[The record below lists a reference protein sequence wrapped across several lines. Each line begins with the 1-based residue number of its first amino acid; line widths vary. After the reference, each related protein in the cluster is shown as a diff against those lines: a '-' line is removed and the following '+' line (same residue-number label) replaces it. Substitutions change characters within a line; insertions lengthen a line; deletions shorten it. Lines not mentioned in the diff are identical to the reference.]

1 MLAMQID
8 TSDFDRG
15 LRVLAEMPDMIRKA
29 VVGALSDTVD
39 DLYTRQEMEMKTVF
53 NKPSPYVLKGLK
65 KSYPGGREGQSSR
78 ARFGQGVLKAG
89 TYFEYFGG
97 TGSPESIVKPHVFGG
112 QRSHKA
118 SEKRLQQQMLSLR
131 SQDTVQ
137 GRNYPRGSGGDIN
150 GARYSEMLAAMGA
163 LSETARGAM
172 PKGKQK
178 DRKGV
183 SFFAMVPRGGKRGDA
198 PMLIAERRG
207 SDVKIMIVNTKRRTQ
222 YKKRYDYFGVGQKQV
237 AYSLPLHFNRIINR
251 MVTRL

>member
-1 MLAMQID
+1 MLAMRVD

-15 LRVLAEMPDMIRKA
+15 LKILAQTPDMIRRA

-39 DLYTRQEMEMKTVF
+39 DLATRQDMEMKAVF
-53 NKPSPYVLKGLK
+53 DRPSQYVLKGLK
-65 KSYPGGREGQSSR
+65 KNYPGGREGQSNR
-78 ARFGQGVLKAG
+78 ARFGQGVLRAG
-89 TYFEYFGG
+89 TFFEFSKP
-97 TGSPESIVKPHVFGG
+97 TGSPESIVMPHVFGG

-118 SEKRLQQQMLSLR
+118 SEKRLHERVLSLR

-150 GARYSEMLAAMGA
+150 GARYSEMLAAIGA
-163 LSETARGAM
+163 LSETARKAM

-183 SFFAMVPRGGKRGDA
+183 SFFAMVPKGGQRGDV

-207 SDVKIMIVNTKRRTQ
+207 KDVRIMLVNTKRRTV
-222 YKKRYDYFGVGQKQV
+222 YKKRYDYFGVGKKQV

-251 MVTRL
+251 MVSRL

>member
-1 MLAMQID
+1 MLAMRVD

-15 LRVLAEMPDMIRKA
+15 LKVLAQTPDMIRRA

-39 DLYTRQEMEMKTVF
+39 DLATRQDMEMKAVF
-53 NKPSPYVLKGLK
+53 DRPSQYVLKGLK
-65 KSYPGGREGQSSR
+65 KSYPGGREGQSNR
-78 ARFGQGVLKAG
+78 ARFGQGVLRAG
-89 TYFEYFGG
+89 TFFEFSKP
-97 TGSPESIVKPHVFGG
+97 TGSPESIVMPHVFGG

-118 SEKRLQQQMLSLR
+118 SEKRLHERVLSLR

-150 GARYSEMLAAMGA
+150 GARYSEMLAAVGA
-163 LSETARGAM
+163 LSETARKAM

-183 SFFAMVPRGGKRGDA
+183 SFFAMVPKGGQRGDV

-207 SDVKIMIVNTKRRTQ
+207 KDVRIMLVNTKRRTV
-222 YKKRYDYFGVGQKQV
+222 YKKRYDYFGVGKKQV

-251 MVTRL
+251 MVSRL

>member
-1 MLAMQID
+1 MLAMRVE

-15 LRVLAEMPDMIRKA
+15 LRVLADTPNMIRKA

-39 DLYTRQEMEMKTVF
+39 DLYTRQEMEMKRVF

-65 KSYPGGREGQSSR
+65 KSYPGGREGQSNR

-89 TYFEYFGG
+89 IYFEYFGG

-112 QRSHKA
+112 NRSRKS
-118 SEKRLQQQMLSLR
+118 SEKRLQGMVALLGT
-131 SQDTVQ
+131 QDTVQ

-150 GARYSEMLAAMGA
+150 GARYSEMLAAVGA
-163 LSETARGAM
+163 LSETARKAM
-172 PKGKQK
+172 PKGKQR
-178 DRKGV
+178 DRKNV
-183 SFFAMVPRGGKRGDA
+183 SFFVIRREGTPIG
-198 PMLIAERRG
+198 IAERRG
-207 SDVKIMIVNTKRRTQ
+207 SDVKVMLVNTRKKTV

-251 MVTRL
+251 MVSRL

>member
-1 MLAMQID
+1 MLAMQIEM
-8 TSDFDRG
+8 SGFDKG
-15 LRVLAEMPDMIRKA
+15 LRVLAETPDMIRKA

-39 DLYTRQEMEMKTVF
+39 DLYTRQHMEMNKVF

-78 ARFGQGVLKAG
+78 ARFGQGATRAG

-112 QRSHKA
+112 QRSRKS
-118 SEKRLQQQMLSLR
+118 SEKRLQGMVALLGG
-131 SQDTVQ
+131 QDTVQ
-137 GRNYPRGSGGDIN
+137 GRNYPRGSGGDIS
-150 GARYSEMLAAMGA
+150 GARYSEMLAAVGA

-172 PKGKQK
+172 PKGKQRN
-178 DRKGV
+178 RKNV
-183 SFFAMVPRGGKRGDA
+183 SFFVIKRNGA
-198 PMLIAERRG
+198 PIGIAERRG
-207 SDVKIMIVNTKRRTQ
+207 KDVKVMLVNTKKKAV

-251 MVTRL
+251 MVSRL

>member
-15 LRVLAEMPDMIRKA
+15 LMVLAQMPDMIRKA

-39 DLYTRQEMEMKTVF
+39 DLYTRQELEMKSVF
-53 NKPSPYVLKGLK
+53 NKPSPYILKGLK
-65 KSYPGGREGQSSR
+65 KSYPGGREGQSNR
-78 ARFGQGVLKAG
+78 ARFGQGVLRAG

-112 QRSHKA
+112 QRSRKS
-118 SEKRLQQQMLSLR
+118 SEKRLQGMVALLGT
-131 SQDTVQ
+131 QDTVQ

-150 GARYSEMLAAMGA
+150 GARYSEMLAAVGA
-163 LSETARGAM
+163 LSETARSAM
-172 PKGKQK
+172 PKGKQRN
-178 DRKGV
+178 RKNI
-183 SFFAMVPRGGKRGDA
+183 SFFVIKREGTPIA
-198 PMLIAERRG
+198 IAERRG
-207 SDVKIMIVNTKRRTQ
+207 KDVKIMLVNTKKKAV

-251 MVTRL
+251 MISRL